1 MTGTLLRRLIARDRV
16 FVAVR
21 IRFYGKVEAGTRH
34 SAGQMVTDMPVACA
48 AAVSSGIRASGTTG
62 TGHRSVSWRF
72 LQKPWPGGSY
82 SLSTSSQNR
91 SIGPAKVSGRS
102 SGKNSR
108 PSAISMTRLAPGIVS
123 LSQ

>member
-72 LQKPWPGGSY
+72 LRNRGQAVY